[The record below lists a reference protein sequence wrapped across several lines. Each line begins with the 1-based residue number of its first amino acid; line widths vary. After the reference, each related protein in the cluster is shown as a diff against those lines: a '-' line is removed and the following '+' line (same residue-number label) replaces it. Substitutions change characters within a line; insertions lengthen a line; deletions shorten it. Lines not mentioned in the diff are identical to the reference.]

1 LDDRRTR
8 YLRQQAELGGSE
20 IYLAAP
26 ATTIEFAEPEVQPEP
41 APTVAAI
48 ISRVAEPAAPIQREI
63 AAAVPAVTIQPPTV
77 QPRAVEAPP
86 ASLPPKEVAAAP
98 VREGPPVSPPGLHMS
113 KAWPKWRKDAPP
125 VPGPGLIITPPA
137 PALMGEDLEKL
148 GSLDAV
154 AGVISTCRKCGLCK
168 GRDQTVP
175 GEGNPNARLMCIG
188 EGPGE
193 KEDRT
198 GRPFVGA
205 AGVLLDQILAAI
217 DCPRETVF
225 IANIVKCRPPQN
237 RKPLPEEAL
246 ACLPYLHR
254 QIALVRPKVI
264 LALGGTAAEWMLG
277 VRKSLGDLRGQV
289 HSYAGI
295 PLVVT
300 YHPAALLRNPNWKR
314 PTWDDVRIARQLLD
328 K

>member
-1 LDDRRTR
+1 MAGTR
-8 YLRQQAELGGSE
+8 
-20 IYLAAP
+20 
-26 ATTIEFAEPEVQPEP
+26 
-41 APTVAAI
+41 
-48 ISRVAEPAAPIQREI
+48 
-63 AAAVPAVTIQPPTV
+63 
-77 QPRAVEAPP
+77 
-86 ASLPPKEVAAAP
+86 
-98 VREGPPVSPPGLHMS
+98 
-113 KAWPKWRKDAPP
+113 
-125 VPGPGLIITPPA
+125 
-137 PALMGEDLEKL
+137 
-148 GSLDAV
+148 
-154 AGVISTCRKCGLCK
+154 
-168 GRDQTVP
+168 TVP
-175 GEGNPNARLMCIG
+175 GEGNPTARLMCIG

-205 AGVLLDQILAAI
+205 AGALLDQILAAI

-237 RKPLPEEAL
+237 RKPLPEEAM

-289 HSYAGI
+289 HTYAGI